1 MRAKGKFFER
11 STTSKTMTTYFSKN
25 INKPA
30 SRTFRE
36 TIQFYLIDCKTP
48 LGKAIDIFII
58 FLNLIICAIF
68 VIETYPVSE
77 ATKRLL
83 WNTEVMIV
91 LFFIIEYVARLYGA
105 KNRLRQL
112 IDVYSM
118 VDFIAIVPTLSL
130 LVLPLFGITP
140 NFGFLKVIR
149 MIRVLRIFRFLRF
162 TADPDFFF
170 GTITFRFL
178 NLIKLFLTIFMI
190 FFISSGLFFHVENAI
205 NPNVRTFGDAFYF
218 TVVTLSTVGFGDITP
233 MSEAGKW
240 VTVLMILSGIILI
253 PWQVSRIFKEWLHIA
268 TKKDVVCPG
277 CGLRYHDDNASHCK
291 SCGHIIYQEYDGD

>member
-1 MRAKGKFFER
+1 MK
-11 STTSKTMTTYFSKN
+11 
-25 INKPA
+25 INYRKDNDREA
-30 SRTFRE
+30 SRSFRE

-77 ATKRLL
+77 TVKNFL
-83 WNTEVMIV
+83 WNTEIIIV
-91 LFFIIEYVARLYGA
+91 FFFIAEYVARLYGA
-105 KNRLRQL
+105 KNRLKQL
-112 IDVYSM
+112 IDVYSI

-140 NFGFLKVIR
+140 NFGFLRVIR

-162 TADPDFFF
+162 TADPNFFF
-170 GTITFRFL
+170 GTITFRLL
-178 NLIKLFLTIFMI
+178 NLIKLFLIIFMI
-190 FFISSGLFFHVENAI
+190 FFISSGLFFYVENTL
-205 NPNVRTFGDAFYF
+205 NSKVETFGDAFYF
-218 TVVTLSTVGFGDITP
+218 TVVTLSTVGFGDIIP

-240 VTVLMILSGIILI
+240 VTVFMILSGIILI
-253 PWQVSRIFKEWLHIA
+253 PWQVSRIVKEWLHIA
-268 TKKDVVCPG
+268 TKKEVICPG
-277 CGLRYHDDNASHCK
+277 CGLRYHDENASHCK